1 MQVSSWGAR
10 RDRKRDRWKLLHNLA
25 REGADEEFLRMVTEQ
40 TAEAT

>member
-1 MQVSSWGAR
+1 
-10 RDRKRDRWKLLHNLA
+10 LLHNLA